1 VVGGRPYR
9 RVVTGG
15 SVGAYV
21 AQVDRVL
28 SSGNALYA
36 APTGPAGVASDE
48 STAPAP
54 PVRSG
59 LNLAVTGA
67 ADRYRGHWRGVTALD
82 AESNGTAANGS
93 AERQRGSAAST
104 GVRET
109 ARSQAAAI
117 APAAGS
123 PAGVKL
129 LVSSMDERLAAMQ
142 RQLDTTKAQNRLLAT
157 RLRQLAA
164 AYRMTAAPSSLSRSM
179 PMGGAGSAMPNLGAF
194 AGGPMSALSGFGRG
208 GPHPQQSTNAEM
220 TSFLGRDQG
229 ASGPA
234 ALAVRYAKTKL
245 GLPYVW
251 GAQGPGAYDCSGLV
265 LDSYR
270 HAGIS
275 LPRTT
280 YDLIGIGT
288 PVPRSEVREGDLV
301 LSNFSAPGR
310 PEHVQLAVS
319 PTMVIEA
326 PTPGGHVQYSSI
338 PQGHIVVKRVA

>member
-1 VVGGRPYR
+1 
-9 RVVTGG
+9 
-15 SVGAYV
+15 
-21 AQVDRVL
+21 
-28 SSGNALYA
+28 LYA
-36 APTGPAGVASDE
+36 APTAPAGVASTE
-48 STAPAP
+48 PTVPSAPAK
-54 PVRSG
+54 SG

-67 ADRYRGHWRGVTALD
+67 ADRYGEHWRGITALD
-82 AESNGTAANGS
+82 AENYGTAGTGS
-93 AERQRGSAAST
+93 TERQRGSAAST

-109 ARSQAAAI
+109 ARSRAAAI

-157 RLRQLAA
+157 RLRQLAT
-164 AYRMTAAPSSLSRSM
+164 AYRMTAATSSLSRGA
-179 PMGGAGSAMPNLGAF
+179 PMRGGSGSSVPNLGAV
-194 AGGPMSALSGFGRG
+194 ASAPMGALSSLGQG
-208 GPHPQQSTNAEM
+208 GSRPQRSLDAEM
-220 TSFLGRDQG
+220 TGLFGRDQR
-229 ASGPA
+229 ATGPA
-234 ALAVRYAKTKL
+234 AQAVQYAKTKL

-251 GAQGPGAYDCSGLV
+251 GAHGPRVYDCSGLV
-265 LDSYR
+265 QDSYR

-280 YDLIGIGT
+280 YDLISVGT
-288 PVPRSEVREGDLV
+288 PVPRSEIREGDLI

-338 PQGHIVVKRVA
+338 PVGRIVAKRVT